1 MATGEAYYKEA
12 EDKLAEF
19 LCRAQV
25 RSERHPEL
33 DGAWFRAFDIKKWEY
48 WASNTDAG
56 WGAWCIESGWSQSW
70 YTIALAL
77 RQMDT
82 SLWDIAKDSN
92 IEKPFGDLRK
102 QMLPDEI
109 LK

>member
-1 MATGEAYYKEA
+1 MITGESYYKEA

-19 LCRAQV
+19 LCRVQIK
-25 RSERHPEL
+25 SEKQPEL
-33 DGAWFRAFDIKKWEY
+33 VGGWFRAFDIKNWEY

-70 YTIALAL
+70 ITTVLGL
-77 RQMDT
+77 RQLNT
-82 SLWDIAKDSN
+82 SLWDFTRESRIKEHFNS
-92 IEKPFGDLRK
+92 LRK
-102 QMLPDEI
+102 LMLSDDV